1 MVIRLSRLT
10 SEDLAR
16 NSLMYYIQP
25 LAGVLNEHLSLFNP
39 IESNGMGQS
48 NTVSMWDALHA
59 AGVSDHAQTEIR
71 MILDHIRILRSEV
84 RRTRSPRLI
93 RQPIYIEEDV
103 NTRWW
108 AWLLLE
114 YVMRPQ
120 INQISEHVKCYT
132 FDRLTEN
139 EFGAFFQL
147 QATNTVGQLVKVTP
161 KFREPCMQSTHSIER
176 SDGRTGSTQE
186 FDLQR
191 DPTQR
196 KNQKVYGDI
205 VSIMRGGG
213 LAVLVVLV
221 VLVVHITG
229 GEGVH
234 ENVGLCFHS
243 CANVT
248 FAENLTTIMILFG
261 S

>member
-114 YVMRPQ
+114 YVMRP
-120 INQISEHVKCYT
+120 
-132 FDRLTEN
+132 
-139 EFGAFFQL
+139 
-147 QATNTVGQLVKVTP
+147 
-161 KFREPCMQSTHSIER
+161 
-176 SDGRTGSTQE
+176 
-186 FDLQR
+186 
-191 DPTQR
+191 
-196 KNQKVYGDI
+196 
-205 VSIMRGGG
+205 
-213 LAVLVVLV
+213 
-221 VLVVHITG
+221 
-229 GEGVH
+229 
-234 ENVGLCFHS
+234 
-243 CANVT
+243 
-248 FAENLTTIMILFG
+248 
-261 S
+261 